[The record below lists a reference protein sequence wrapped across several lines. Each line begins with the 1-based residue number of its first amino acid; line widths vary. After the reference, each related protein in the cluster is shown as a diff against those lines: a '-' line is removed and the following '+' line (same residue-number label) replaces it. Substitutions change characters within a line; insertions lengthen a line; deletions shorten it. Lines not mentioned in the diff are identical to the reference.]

1 MRAGLW
7 HIVRSLNHT
16 RLLRPSMSQP
26 NPTNL
31 VERIVSHDWR
41 RLGKSIASVVLVGLP
56 MGLAASSDSEATIS
70 YSAQAS
76 IEEASQPQVAKEPIS
91 LSLRA
96 RNTLRSLA
104 SNIASLPIKVVGEA
118 PLNWQ
123 QWVHPSLSRADIAES
138 ALRWDWAESDLK
150 WALAESDRSWVLPT
164 CTSLKLSSSASD
176 VELGSYH
183 FDFVDLASSRDSTA
197 KAGATE
203 SSRCARTDSP
213 IVSIRAAVRMA
224 LGVLHQTDIA
234 DRHSPKAW
242 FHLGHEPLVEA
253 SAGEHAS
260 APSAFFVSERPEYQ
274 SSSIALNSQRE
285 HASIASSQSVS
296 WANLEQRP
304 AFAFGRV
311 IDPSRY
317 QHDTLS

>member
-1 MRAGLW
+1 
-7 HIVRSLNHT
+7 
-16 RLLRPSMSQP
+16 MSKP
-26 NPTNL
+26 NPTNI

-70 YSAQAS
+70 YSAQTS
-76 IEEASQPQVAKEPIS
+76 IEEASQPQLAKEPIS

-123 QWVHPSLSRADIAES
+123 HWVHPVSTRAEIGES
-138 ALRWDWAESDLK
+138 ALSWDWAESDLK
-150 WALAESDRSWVLPT
+150 WVESDLKQAESDLKLALADSGQGWVLPT
-164 CTSLKLSSSASD
+164 YTSLRLNGSGSD

-183 FDFVDLASSRDSTA
+183 FDLVDLASSWDSAA
-197 KAGATE
+197 KAEATE
-203 SSRCARTDSP
+203 SSRCAKAHSP
-213 IVSIRAAVRMA
+213 VVSIRAAVQMA

-242 FHLGHEPLVEA
+242 FHLGYEPLVDA
-253 SAGEHAS
+253 SAGDHAS
-260 APSAFFVSERPEYQ
+260 APSALFLSERSEYQ
-274 SSSIALNSQRE
+274 SSSIALNSERE
-285 HASIASSQSVS
+285 HASIASSQAVL
-296 WANLEQRP
+296 WANLEQQP
-304 AFAFGRV
+304 AFAFGRL

-317 QHDTLS
+317 QHNTLS